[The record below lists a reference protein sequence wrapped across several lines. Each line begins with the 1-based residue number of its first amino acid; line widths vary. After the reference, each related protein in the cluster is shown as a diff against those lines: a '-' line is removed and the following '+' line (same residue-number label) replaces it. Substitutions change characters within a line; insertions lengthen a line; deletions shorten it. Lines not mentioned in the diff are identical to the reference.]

1 LYEHRRK
8 NLAFAKRIH
17 RPKRLNIWQ
26 GRQANRVPAQIAG
39 RSSKWDKD
47 KRKQNQETC
56 QNHLSMTDM
65 FRLLFNDFIKMLQPP
80 TPLEL
85 AADELALAQREL
97 LKAYSA
103 EEYAQNIAIYNEQRI
118 KRLTDFINQQDK
130 QCLSNPL
137 NSGTAA
143 HDQNQVNKISM
154 SNSVATLKR
163 L

>member
-1 LYEHRRK
+1 
-8 NLAFAKRIH
+8 
-17 RPKRLNIWQ
+17 
-26 GRQANRVPAQIAG
+26 
-39 RSSKWDKD
+39 
-47 KRKQNQETC
+47 
-56 QNHLSMTDM
+56 MTAM
-65 FRLLFNDFIKMLQPP
+65 FRLIFNDFIKMLQPP

-130 QCLSNPL
+130 QCPSNPS

-143 HDQNQVNKISM
+143 HDQNQVNRISM